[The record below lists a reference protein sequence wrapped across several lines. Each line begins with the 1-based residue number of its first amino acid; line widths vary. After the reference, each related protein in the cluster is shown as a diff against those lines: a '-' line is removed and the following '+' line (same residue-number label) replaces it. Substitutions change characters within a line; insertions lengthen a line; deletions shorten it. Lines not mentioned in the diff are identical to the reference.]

1 MSWLQLELIL
11 DVGNTGDVEECLL
24 AAGAQSLTSSDAARH
39 PLYEPD
45 PLHPPVWPLTRLNAL
60 FPSTTEPDAVRAVL
74 SAALGA
80 LPPHRF
86 TVLEDR
92 AWSREWLK
100 DFKPMRFGRRLWV
113 IPSTYA
119 PPDPAAVNIRL
130 DPGLAFGS
138 GTHPTTALCLEW
150 LEAADL
156 AGQSV
161 MDYGCGSGILAVAA
175 ARLGA
180 QRVLAI
186 DNDPQALHATHANAV
201 RNRVSSLIRTM
212 LPSDDFTDAADV
224 LVANILAA
232 PLCALAK
239 RFAAL
244 VKPGG
249 HVVLS
254 GILEDQGDELRA
266 AYSRDFRVTHV
277 AQRQEWLRMDG
288 RRLSGER

>member
-1 MSWLQLELIL
+1 MSWLQLELTL
-11 DVGNTGDVEECLL
+11 DAGQIERAEECLL
-24 AAGAQSLTSSDAARH
+24 AAGAQSLTCSDAAH
-39 PLYEPD
+39 HSLYEPD
-45 PLHPPVWPLTRLNAL
+45 PLYPPVWPLTRLNAL
-60 FPSTTEPDAVRAVL
+60 FPSTTEPDALRAIL

-86 TVLEDR
+86 MILEDR

-113 IPSTYA
+113 VPSTYA

-180 QRVLAI
+180 QQVLAI
-186 DNDPQALHATHANAV
+186 DNDPQALQATRANAV
-201 RNRVSSLIRTM
+201 RNRASSLIRTM
-212 LPSDDFTDAADV
+212 LPNDDLTDAADL

-254 GILEDQGDELRA
+254 GILENQGDELRA
-266 AYSRDFRVTHV
+266 AYARDFRITHV
-277 AQRQEWLRMDG
+277 AQRGEWLRMDG
-288 RRLSGER
+288 RRLPGEC